1 MTLCMLTVHI
11 SCMAVLYIS
20 IIHSSVEV
28 AYPDTLRTEG
38 VQMFTSETPV
48 FERKEEEF
56 PDIITKQN
64 MNTGIIIWGV

>member
-48 FERKEEEF
+48 FERKEE
-56 PDIITKQN
+56 
-64 MNTGIIIWGV
+64 